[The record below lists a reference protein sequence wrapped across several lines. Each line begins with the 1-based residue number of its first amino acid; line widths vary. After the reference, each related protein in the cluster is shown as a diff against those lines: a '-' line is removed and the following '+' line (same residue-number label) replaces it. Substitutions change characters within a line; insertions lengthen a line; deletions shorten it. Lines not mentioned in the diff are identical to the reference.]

1 MIFINL
7 IKLGK
12 EININRDD
20 LQYVSIK
27 TISNS
32 YNNLSPLKL
41 AEIIK
46 TEINQNKRLFKNLK
60 AIKLTDL
67 ITAKDI
73 YNFTEGNSKENYIT
87 NNKLSS
93 SLFYLDKSSE

>member
-46 TEINQNKRLFKNLK
+46 TEIIKIKIIQKFKSNK
-60 AIKLTDL
+60 
-67 ITAKDI
+67 ITRF
-73 YNFTEGNSKENYIT
+73 NHFS
-87 NNKLSS
+87 
-93 SLFYLDKSSE
+93 

>member
-12 EININRDD
+12 IGINRDD

-27 TISNS
+27 TIVNS

-46 TEINQNKRLFKNLK
+46 TEINQNKKLFKNLK
-60 AIKLTDL
+60 AIKLPDV
-67 ITAKDI
+67 ITSHKDI
-73 YNFTEGNSKENYIT
+73 YNFHKGKLKRKLY
-87 NNKLSS
+87 NKQ
-93 SLFYLDKSSE
+93 